1 MAFFAVHRNG
11 RPATADDLA
20 PLAFAGNAH
29 FTAVQVRDGRV
40 RGLDLH
46 LTRLRE
52 ASRELFGTAL
62 PDDRVRAAM
71 RTAIGAGPPDVTL
84 TATVHPGEGEG
95 ELDLLVRTRAA
106 ASPPAGPLA
115 LAAYEYERFLPAVK
129 HVGELA
135 KSHLARRAVRDGFDD
150 AAFVDRTGR
159 VSEATIW
166 NLVFADGDT
175 VVWPEAPMLV
185 GTTMG
190 VLRRQLARL
199 GVPQRTRPVT
209 RDDLPGLAGAAV
221 LNSWTPGVPVSRI
234 GSVTLPDAP
243 AFLATLH
250 RAYEAEPPVEV

>member
-20 PLAFAGNAH
+20 PLAFAGDAH
-29 FTAVQVRDGRV
+29 FTAMQVRDGRV

-46 LTRLRE
+46 LARLRE
-52 ASRELFGTAL
+52 ASQELFGVAL
-62 PDDRVRAAM
+62 PEDRVRDAM
-71 RTAIGAGPPDVTL
+71 RVAIQAGPSDVTL
-84 TATVHPGEGEG
+84 TATIYPGEDEP
-95 ELDLLVRTRAA
+95 DLLVRTRAA

-150 AAFVDRTGR
+150 AAFVDRKGR
-159 VSEATIW
+159 FTEASIW
-166 NLVFADGDT
+166 NLVFLDGDS
-175 VVWPEAPMLV
+175 VVWPEADMLV

-199 GVPQRTRPVT
+199 GVPQRVRPVT
-209 RDDLPGLAGAAV
+209 SDDLPGYAGAAV

-234 GSVTLPDAP
+234 GSVPMPEAP

-250 RAYEAEPPVEV
+250 RAYQAEPPVEI